1 MGKKGLSMGT
11 VRIYEPNTRHT
22 GTLKHGE
29 LDFFLKF
36 ATKGSFLR
44 TFFFNFNPRKFYWFC
59 GLRVRKCPNLGTYG
73 IGLKQLWLWD

>member
-44 TFFFNFNPRKFYWFC
+44 TFFFNFNPRKFY
-59 GLRVRKCPNLGTYG
+59 
-73 IGLKQLWLWD
+73 